1 MKRWFDRK
9 MFLWGLGAILGF
21 AVLFAATFH
30 SRRQTGQKVVDMV
43 VFGDSVYTD
52 IGNMTAIPDR
62 LADVLDMSVYN
73 ASMGG
78 TCAARLEKER
88 RLDVAKGS
96 VSLAGLTKAIR
107 SMDFS
112 VQQSVRIRESNT
124 ESFPEI
130 VDGLAEIDFSQVKVI
145 VIGKGLNDY
154 NGGASIRNEEDPYDV
169 YTFSG
174 AIRSAVKDLR
184 ERNPE
189 VRIILVTPIYAW
201 YTAQGLN
208 CEEID
213 NGGGFLEDYVNEEL
227 RLAEELNVE
236 AVDLYHNFF
245 EEKSLENWEQYT
257 IDGFHPNETGRE
269 MITEKIADL
278 FRTEEKE

>member
-1 MKRWFDRK
+1 MKRWLDRK
-9 MFLWGLGAILGF
+9 MVLWGLSAILGF

-52 IGNMTAIPDR
+52 IGDMTAIPDR
-62 LADVLDMSVYN
+62 LADALDMSVYN

-96 VSLAGLTKAIR
+96 VSLTGLTKAIR
-107 SMDFS
+107 SMDFT

-124 ESFPEI
+124 ELFPEI

-154 NGGASIRNEEDPYDV
+154 NGGAPIENGEEPYDV
-169 YTFSG
+169 YTFLG

-201 YTAQGLN
+201 YTPQGLN
-208 CEEID
+208 CEEVD
-213 NGGGFLEDYVNEEL
+213 NGGGFLEDYVNAEL
-227 RLAEELNVE
+227 GLAEELHVE
-236 AVDLYHNFF
+236 VVDLYHNFF
-245 EEKSLENWEQYT
+245 QEKSLENWGQYT
-257 IDGFHPNETGRE
+257 IDGFHPNEAGRE
-269 MITEKIADL
+269 MITEKICDL